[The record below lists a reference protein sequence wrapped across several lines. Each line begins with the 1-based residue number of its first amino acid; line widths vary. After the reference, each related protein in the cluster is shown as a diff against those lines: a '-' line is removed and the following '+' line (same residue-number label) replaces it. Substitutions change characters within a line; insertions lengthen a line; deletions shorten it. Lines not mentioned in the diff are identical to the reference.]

1 MVKNDVMSGGRVD
14 VSAVQ
19 LARMSER
26 AKLVILCCVAWWM
39 YIMYLVYMFQGLP

>member
-1 MVKNDVMSGGRVD
+1 MVVD

-26 AKLVILCCVAWWM
+26 AKCSDFMLRGLVD
-39 YIMYLVYMFQGLP
+39 VYNVSRIYVPRAALKEEYR